1 MIIQNESTRDRVLKT
16 LLTQEQCTINE
27 LAQAV
32 DINPISVRHHITKLQ
47 SEGLVNSTEERH
59 GVGRP
64 RRVYFLT
71 EQGRERFPQ
80 RYLRLTLRLLE
91 QLKETMPQEM
101 VDKLFTQMAE
111 DLAKEY
117 KDELDEL
124 PIEERL
130 DLVMELLTNEGFTI
144 DWEQRG
150 DTYQIQE
157 TSCPYFHVGQDHPE
171 VCKIDQTLISTIL
184 DVPTQKIKCKLNG
197 DAHCI
202 FIVPKLN
209 STEILVA

>member
-1 MIIQNESTRDRVLKT
+1 MIIQSESTRERVLKT

-27 LAQAV
+27 LALAV

-71 EQGRERFPQ
+71 DEGRERFPQ

-91 QLKETMPQEM
+91 QLKETMPQQM
-101 VDKLFTQMAE
+101 VDELFTQMAQ

-117 KDELDEL
+117 KDELDGL
-124 PIEERL
+124 AIEERL

-150 DTYQIQE
+150 DTYQILE

-184 DVPTQKIKCKLNG
+184 NVPTQKIKCKLNG

-209 STEILVA
+209 STEKLEA

>member
-1 MIIQNESTRDRVLKT
+1 MIIQSESTRERVLKT

-71 EQGRERFPQ
+71 DEGRERFPQ

-91 QLKETMPQEM
+91 QLKETMPQQM
-101 VDKLFTQMAE
+101 VDELFTQMAQ

-117 KDELDEL
+117 KDELDGL
-124 PIEERL
+124 AIEERL
-130 DLVMELLTNEGFTI
+130 DLVIELLTSEGFTI
-144 DWEQRG
+144 DWKQQG
-150 DTYQIQE
+150 DTYQILE

-184 DVPTQKIKCKLNG
+184 NVPTQKIKCKLNG

-209 STEILVA
+209 STEKLEA